1 MVSGLFS
8 TARELPR
15 LREIS
20 SVFVRHG
27 LGDLVRRA
35 GIATLLEHAGQ
46 VLQWREANEIAPLEP
61 QQRARLAFE
70 QLGPTFVKLG
80 QMLSTRE
87 DLLPPAWTTELAQLH
102 SHVAPVPFDDLLPQI
117 EQALGRSPFE
127 VFGNLERE
135 PYAAGSI
142 AQVHRAKLA
151 SGTPVILKIRRPG
164 IEAKIDADLRILE
177 HLAHLVE
184 HEIPEVRRYRPVEI
198 VGQLR
203 GSLERELD
211 LAVEARNTE
220 RFARNFAD
228 DLDILVPRVYWEWT
242 SSAMNVQEHIEGIRG
257 NDLVAIDNAGL
268 DRKALAARGADAV
281 LKMILVDG
289 FFHADPHPGNV
300 MYLPGNRIALIDFG
314 MVGRLSPV
322 RRRQIV
328 DLLAGLARHDEETML
343 EVLLDWRGDDF
354 IDEARLATDLGEFA
368 FDYADMQLKDLK
380 IGVLLRRVAAILRQ
394 HSIVLP
400 VDLTLMFKALISLE
414 GLGRQYD
421 PEFRL
426 IERAKP
432 FLDSA
437 MRERYQPAEAA
448 RRAQE
453 TLSDFFGLVT
463 SMPRDLARLVKDA
476 RHGRMRVDLDLKR
489 LDSFG
494 HRLHSAMN
502 RATIGIMTA
511 SLVVG
516 SSIVMT
522 IAEGPTSVR
531 RFIAHLLRV
540 GWLPG
545 RFREQPLDHL
555 FDLALQ
561 SALREAWRP
570 PARRA
575 TGTMTSSS
583 PPLCVVGCEALVG
596 FVLRRERRA
605 SPETSPKPRIGRRLR
620 GSPAATRRR
629 PRAPCRASQAIGELL
644 AIGTVVIKKF
654 DERDIAIRIFLQRG
668 YRGRE

>member
-35 GIATLLEHAGQ
+35 GIATLLEHAGH

-87 DLLPPAWTTELAQLH
+87 DLLPPSWTTELAQLH
-102 SHVAPVPFDDLLPQI
+102 SHVPPVPFDDLLPQI

-164 IEAKIDADLRILE
+164 IEAKIDADLKILE

-354 IDEARLATDLGEFA
+354 VDEARLAADLGEFA

-380 IGVLLRRVAAILRQ
+380 IGVLLRRVASILRE

-437 MRERYQPAEAA
+437 VRERYQPAEAA
-448 RRAQE
+448 RRTQE

-476 RHGRMRVDLDLKR
+476 RHGRIRVDLDLKR

-522 IAEGPTSVR
+522 IAEGPRLFGVS
-531 RFIAHLLRV
+531 LLTYC
-540 GWLPG
+540 G
-545 RFREQPLDHL
+545 
-555 FDLALQ
+555 
-561 SALREAWRP
+561 
-570 PARRA
+570 
-575 TGTMTSSS
+575 
-583 PPLCVVGCEALVG
+583 LVG
-596 FVLRRERRA
+596 YLVAFVNSLWIIFSIWRSSRR
-605 SPETSPKPRIGRRLR
+605 
-620 GSPAATRRR
+620 
-629 PRAPCRASQAIGELL
+629 
-644 AIGTVVIKKF
+644 
-654 DERDIAIRIFLQRG
+654 
-668 YRGRE
+668 

>member
-1 MVSGLFS
+1 MISGLFS
-8 TARELPR
+8 TTRELPR

-27 LGDLVRRA
+27 LGELVRRA
-35 GIATLLEHAGQ
+35 GIATLLERAGH
-46 VLQWREANEIAPLEP
+46 VLQWGEASEIAPLEP

-80 QMLSTRE
+80 QILSTRE
-87 DLLPPAWTTELAQLH
+87 DLLPPTWTTELAQLH
-102 SHVAPVPFDDLLPQI
+102 SHVPPVPFDDLLPQI
-117 EQALGRSPFE
+117 EKVLGCSPFE
-127 VFGNLERE
+127 VFSNLERE

-151 SGTPVILKIRRPG
+151 SGAPVILKIRRPG
-164 IEAKIDADLRILE
+164 IEAKIDADLRIIE
-177 HLAHLVE
+177 HVAHLVE
-184 HEIPEVRRYRPVEI
+184 QEIPEVRRYRPVQI

-211 LAVEARNTE
+211 FAVEARNTE
-220 RFARNFAD
+220 RFARNFAN

-257 NDLVAIDNAGL
+257 NDLAAIDNAGL

-328 DLLAGLARHDEETML
+328 DLLAGFARHDEEMML

-354 IDEARLATDLGEFA
+354 LDEARLATDLGEFA

-380 IGVLLRRVAAILRQ
+380 IGVLLRRVSAILRE

-400 VDLTLMFKALISLE
+400 VDLTLMFKALISVE

-426 IERAKP
+426 IERARP

-437 MRERYQPAEAA
+437 LRERYQPAEAA

-522 IAEGPTSVR
+522 VAEGPTLLGVPLLT
-531 RFIAHLLRV
+531 FFGLLGYLIAFVNSLWIIH
-540 GWLPG
+540 
-545 RFREQPLDHL
+545 
-555 FDLALQ
+555 
-561 SALREAWRP
+561 SIWR
-570 PARRA
+570 
-575 TGTMTSSS
+575 S
-583 PPLCVVGCEALVG
+583 
-596 FVLRRERRA
+596 
-605 SPETSPKPRIGRRLR
+605 GRR
-620 GSPAATRRR
+620 
-629 PRAPCRASQAIGELL
+629 
-644 AIGTVVIKKF
+644 
-654 DERDIAIRIFLQRG
+654 
-668 YRGRE
+668 

>member
-1 MVSGLFS
+1 M
-8 TARELPR
+8 
-15 LREIS
+15 
-20 SVFVRHG
+20 
-27 LGDLVRRA
+27 
-35 GIATLLEHAGQ
+35 
-46 VLQWREANEIAPLEP
+46 
-61 QQRARLAFE
+61 
-70 QLGPTFVKLG
+70 
-80 QMLSTRE
+80 
-87 DLLPPAWTTELAQLH
+87 
-102 SHVAPVPFDDLLPQI
+102 
-117 EQALGRSPFE
+117 
-127 VFGNLERE
+127 
-135 PYAAGSI
+135 
-142 AQVHRAKLA
+142 
-151 SGTPVILKIRRPG
+151 
-164 IEAKIDADLRILE
+164 
-177 HLAHLVE
+177 
-184 HEIPEVRRYRPVEI
+184 RRYRPVQI

-220 RFARNFAD
+220 RFARNFAN

-257 NDLVAIDNAGL
+257 NDLAAIDNAGL

-289 FFHADPHPGNV
+289 FFHADPHLGNV

-328 DLLAGLARHDEETML
+328 DLLAGFARHDEEMML

-354 IDEARLATDLGEFA
+354 VDEARLATDLGEFA

-380 IGVLLRRVAAILRQ
+380 IGVLLRRISAILRE

-400 VDLTLMFKALISLE
+400 VDLTLMFKALISVE

-426 IERAKP
+426 IERARP

-437 MRERYQPAEAA
+437 LRERYQPAEAA

-453 TLSDFFGLVT
+453 TLGDFFGLVT

-502 RATIGIMTA
+502 WATIGIMTA

-522 IAEGPTSVR
+522 VAEGPTLLGVPLLTFFGLLGYLIAFVNSLWIIHSIWRSSR
-531 RFIAHLLRV
+531 R
-540 GWLPG
+540 
-545 RFREQPLDHL
+545 
-555 FDLALQ
+555 
-561 SALREAWRP
+561 
-570 PARRA
+570 
-575 TGTMTSSS
+575 
-583 PPLCVVGCEALVG
+583 
-596 FVLRRERRA
+596 
-605 SPETSPKPRIGRRLR
+605 
-620 GSPAATRRR
+620 
-629 PRAPCRASQAIGELL
+629 
-644 AIGTVVIKKF
+644 
-654 DERDIAIRIFLQRG
+654 
-668 YRGRE
+668 

>member
-35 GIATLLEHAGQ
+35 GVATLLEHAGQ
-46 VLQWREANEIAPLEP
+46 VLQWGEASEIAHLEP
-61 QQRARLAFE
+61 QQRAKLAFE

-87 DLLPPAWTTELAQLH
+87 DLLPPTWTTELARLH
-102 SHVAPVPFDDLLPQI
+102 SDAAPVPFDDLLPQV

-135 PYAAGSI
+135 PYAAASI

-151 SGTPVILKIRRPG
+151 SGTPVVLKIRRPG

-184 HEIPEVRRYRPVEI
+184 REIPEVRRYRPVQV

-220 RFARNFAD
+220 RFARSFAD

-242 SSAMNVQEHIEGIRG
+242 SSVMNVQEHIEGIRG
-257 NDLVAIDNAGL
+257 NDLAAIDKAGL

-354 IDEARLATDLGEFA
+354 VDEARLATDLGEFA

-380 IGVLLRRVAAILRQ
+380 IGVLLRRVSAILRE

-400 VDLTLMFKALISLE
+400 VDLTLLFKALISLE

-426 IERAKP
+426 IERVKP
-432 FLDSA
+432 FLDRA

-494 HRLHSAMN
+494 HRLHSAIN

-522 IAEGPTSVR
+522 VAEGPTLFGVPLLT
-531 RFIAHLLRV
+531 FFGLLGYLIAFVNSLWIIL
-540 GWLPG
+540 
-545 RFREQPLDHL
+545 
-555 FDLALQ
+555 
-561 SALREAWRP
+561 SIWR
-570 PARRA
+570 
-575 TGTMTSSS
+575 S
-583 PPLCVVGCEALVG
+583 
-596 FVLRRERRA
+596 
-605 SPETSPKPRIGRRLR
+605 GRR
-620 GSPAATRRR
+620 
-629 PRAPCRASQAIGELL
+629 
-644 AIGTVVIKKF
+644 
-654 DERDIAIRIFLQRG
+654 
-668 YRGRE
+668 

>member
-1 MVSGLFS
+1 MFLKAPQV
-8 TARELPR
+8 R
-15 LREIS
+15 L
-20 SVFVRHG
+20 
-27 LGDLVRRA
+27 
-35 GIATLLEHAGQ
+35 
-46 VLQWREANEIAPLEP
+46 
-61 QQRARLAFE
+61 
-70 QLGPTFVKLG
+70 
-80 QMLSTRE
+80 
-87 DLLPPAWTTELAQLH
+87 
-102 SHVAPVPFDDLLPQI
+102 
-117 EQALGRSPFE
+117 EQAKCSFSFPRVHP
-127 VFGNLERE
+127 
-135 PYAAGSI
+135 GSLK
-142 AQVHRAKLA
+142 RTFA
-151 SGTPVILKIRRPG
+151 S
-164 IEAKIDADLRILE
+164 
-177 HLAHLVE
+177 LVE
-184 HEIPEVRRYRPVEI
+184 REIPEVRRYRPVQ
-198 VGQLR
+198 VVSQLR

-228 DLDILVPRVYWEWT
+228 NLDILVPRVYWEWT

-268 DRKALAARGADAV
+268 DRKVLAARGADAV

-300 MYLPGNRIALIDFG
+300 MYLRGNRIALIDFG

-328 DLLAGLARHDEETML
+328 DLLAGLARHDEEAML

-354 IDEARLATDLGEFA
+354 VDETQLATDLAEFV
-368 FDYADMQLKDLK
+368 FDYSDMQLKDLK
-380 IGVLLRRVAAILRQ
+380 IGVLLRKVSAILRE

-448 RRAQE
+448 QRAQG

-476 RHGRMRVDLDLKR
+476 RHGRLRVDLDLKR

-494 HRLHSAMN
+494 NRLHSAIN

-522 IAEGPTSVR
+522 VAEGPTLFGVPMLT
-531 RFIAHLLRV
+531 FFGLLGYLIAFVNSLWIIL
-540 GWLPG
+540 
-545 RFREQPLDHL
+545 
-555 FDLALQ
+555 
-561 SALREAWRP
+561 SIWR
-570 PARRA
+570 
-575 TGTMTSSS
+575 S
-583 PPLCVVGCEALVG
+583 
-596 FVLRRERRA
+596 
-605 SPETSPKPRIGRRLR
+605 GRR
-620 GSPAATRRR
+620 
-629 PRAPCRASQAIGELL
+629 
-644 AIGTVVIKKF
+644 
-654 DERDIAIRIFLQRG
+654 
-668 YRGRE
+668 

>member
-8 TARELPR
+8 RARELPR

-35 GIATLLEHAGQ
+35 GIATLLEHAGH
-46 VLQWREANEIAPLEP
+46 VLQWGEASEIAPLEP

-70 QLGPTFVKLG
+70 ELGPTFVKLG
-80 QMLSTRE
+80 QLLSTRE
-87 DLLPPAWTTELAQLH
+87 DLLPPTWTTELAQLH
-102 SHVAPVPFDDLLPQI
+102 SHVPPVPFDDLLPQI

-164 IEAKIDADLRILE
+164 IEAKIDADLRIIE

-184 HEIPEVRRYRPVEI
+184 HEIPEVRRYRPVQI

-257 NDLVAIDNAGL
+257 NDLAAIDNAGL

-354 IDEARLATDLGEFA
+354 VDEARLATDLGEFA

-380 IGVLLRRVAAILRQ
+380 IGVLLRRVSAILRE

-414 GLGRQYD
+414 GLGRHYD

-476 RHGRMRVDLDLKR
+476 RHGRLRVDLDLKR

-494 HRLHSAMN
+494 HRLHSAIN

-522 IAEGPTSVR
+522 VAEGPTLFGVPLLT
-531 RFIAHLLRV
+531 FFGLLGYLIAFVNSLWIIL
-540 GWLPG
+540 
-545 RFREQPLDHL
+545 
-555 FDLALQ
+555 
-561 SALREAWRP
+561 SIWR
-570 PARRA
+570 
-575 TGTMTSSS
+575 S
-583 PPLCVVGCEALVG
+583 
-596 FVLRRERRA
+596 
-605 SPETSPKPRIGRRLR
+605 GRR
-620 GSPAATRRR
+620 
-629 PRAPCRASQAIGELL
+629 
-644 AIGTVVIKKF
+644 
-654 DERDIAIRIFLQRG
+654 
-668 YRGRE
+668 

>member
-35 GIATLLEHAGQ
+35 GIATLLEHAGH
-46 VLQWREANEIAPLEP
+46 VLQWKEASEIAPLEP

-80 QMLSTRE
+80 QVLSTRE
-87 DLLPPAWTTELAQLH
+87 DLLPPTWTTELARLH
-102 SHVAPVPFDDLLPQI
+102 SHVAPVPFDDLLPVV

-142 AQVHRAKLA
+142 AQVHRAHLA

-184 HEIPEVRRYRPVEI
+184 HEIPEVRRYRPVQV

-220 RFARNFAD
+220 RFARIFAD

-242 SSAMNVQEHIEGIRG
+242 SSVMNVQEHIEGIRG
-257 NDLVAIDNAGL
+257 DDLAAIDNAGL

-328 DLLAGLARHDEETML
+328 ALLAGLARHDEGAMP
-343 EVLLDWRGDDF
+343 EVLLDWRRDD
-354 IDEARLATDLGEFA
+354 IVDEARLAADLSEFA
-368 FDYADMQLKDLK
+368 FDYADVQLKDLK
-380 IGVLLRRVAAILRQ
+380 IGVLLRRVSAILRE

-400 VDLTLMFKALISLE
+400 VDLALLFKALLSLE

-426 IERAKP
+426 IERVKP
-432 FLDSA
+432 FLDRA
-437 MRERYQPAEAA
+437 MLEHYQPAEAA

-453 TLSDFFGLVT
+453 TLSDFYGLVT
-463 SMPRDLARLVKDA
+463 SMPRDLARLIKDA
-476 RHGRMRVDLDLKR
+476 RHGRMRVDLDLRR

-494 HRLHSAMN
+494 LRLHSAIN

-522 IAEGPTSVR
+522 VAEGPTLFGVPLLTFFGLFGYLIAFVNSLWIILSIWRSSR
-531 RFIAHLLRV
+531 R
-540 GWLPG
+540 
-545 RFREQPLDHL
+545 
-555 FDLALQ
+555 
-561 SALREAWRP
+561 
-570 PARRA
+570 
-575 TGTMTSSS
+575 
-583 PPLCVVGCEALVG
+583 
-596 FVLRRERRA
+596 
-605 SPETSPKPRIGRRLR
+605 
-620 GSPAATRRR
+620 
-629 PRAPCRASQAIGELL
+629 
-644 AIGTVVIKKF
+644 
-654 DERDIAIRIFLQRG
+654 
-668 YRGRE
+668 